1 MSDMLD
7 VSSISTYTST
17 SADKPTYTGDLIGNL
32 ATGSNTLTTEDF
44 YQLMAVQIQNQ
55 TMDDTYDTNQ
65 FMDQMMQMAIIDA
78 IDVMTTTSI
87 TQYAASMVGKEVTVG
102 VVDAAGN
109 VEEIVGEV
117 TATGVLEGTQV
128 IFIDGTA
135 YTLSQIMA
143 IGRLP
148 EADTETDTEG
158 EDDGTVDGVD
168 PDAELDGSEGTTGT
182 EGDTE
187 LDGSEGTTGTGTDS
201 DTTLDGS
208 EGTTGT
214 DTDDTLDG
222 SEGTTSGDVD
232 DTEFEDV
239 FEEENSGAVE
249 GTGNVTDDTLDGSEG
264 TTGGN
269 STDDPDEN
277 NDGESTE
284 DSGVTEI
291 PPTDE
296 A

>member
-182 EGDTE
+182 
-187 LDGSEGTTGTGTDS
+187 
-201 DTTLDGS
+201 
-208 EGTTGT
+208 